1 MKKTIFLFLVLLLVS
16 MTLVSGEVRVLNGEK
31 SFIVKEN
38 NKEKLLEKLDIKK
51 NKIVLQKELVDKDI
65 KYTFYKQKHKGLEVY
80 GSRVGFIEKKGR
92 IVSVKSNYE
101 ELDIDTDPLIT
112 AKEASTIVSDDIGE
126 DVKSEPELIIYKNPF
141 KGPDYLLAY
150 KVRTHFLEDR
160 LEKWLYFVDAKTG
173 EIIFRETLL
182 IFISGN
188 VTAQV
193 FPETPAQSQVTVN
206 LTNNNVTIWQNGSM
220 ISSALTNN
228 GFYNV
233 SNVTGNITVKAN
245 LEGPYARILN
255 ADQSRAYHE
264 YNTTGNSTHNWNWN
278 ESDSSDRDEESNVF
292 YHMNIIHD
300 YFTSGDPFNIT
311 QMNFQMNATVQFGG
325 ASCNAF
331 YDTVLDSLS
340 FYGGAAGCD
349 NPALSADV
357 VYHEY
362 THAVTFHIYGT
373 IPYYK
378 ITGAMSEAF
387 SDYFAATITNNP
399 AIGEDNW
406 NSPIRNLS
414 NTKSYLN
421 SSHYQTCPAGET
433 PSEGNDYCYVHDNS
447 EVLGGALWDFRELVG
462 NATADDLI
470 IRAIKAQPHSFS
482 ELLEDML
489 VIDDDNANLSDGTPN
504 STYICQ
510 AFSNHDIYSYYC
522 NQTKHSFTIEETS
535 LSWYNASNNGSIISA
550 AESTDGVQGMGDDD
564 ITNPINLS
572 FEFPFHGQKYSQVY
586 IGSNG
591 LVTLQNYSVNLFWDD
606 CFIPD
611 SNLPNTVIAPL
622 CTDLDP
628 SAGGDVYYWSQQD
641 RFVVEWKDVVLYG
654 KSDPENVEVVL
665 FDNGKILM
673 QYQNTTNIT
682 TETKIGVEDELGVTA
697 DILNFSDVNS
707 LAPSAFLFVPTN
719 NAPNITSSYPNS
731 TNISIAEPNNQK
743 FNITYSDAEN
753 DTITIKWYLDG
764 NLQIENTTEYNF
776 IGNYTSAGAYNVT
789 ANVSDYLN
797 TTIYLWNFT
806 VNDTPHPCGS
816 ISYNLTLTSD
826 VSSSGT
832 CFTIN
837 ADSITLDCDGYA
849 INYSTS
855 SGNGFGVY
863 NDGFD
868 NITIENCVLSG
879 LLNDGNLHHGIYF
892 LNISGATIRN
902 NNINVNTSKGILFV
916 SSVESTIMNNTINTS
931 QRNNHGINLHIS
943 SNFILINNFINTVHN
958 YSDGIQLSSSSNC
971 TLTGNIITTTGSKK
985 SYGISLNHSSNSNI
999 LLNNNI
1005 STKTFKIYDLTNSSY
1020 INYLIYNNSYG
1031 EISWT
1036 NNSFLQNLTLD
1047 GEIALGTNLY
1057 ISQNN
1062 ISLNTSAFSNSKI
1075 NSSATIRIHN
1085 LSYNS
1090 SRPQVDYNDNGT
1102 FENCNSPQCEYISYS
1117 NGVLIFNVSSFTTYK
1132 AVENDPPVHNV
1143 TIPNQAWNEG
1153 SSKNNAFNLDNYFYD
1168 NQDNLSYGY
1177 VNNSNIVISIS
1188 AGNVVSF
1195 SQPSTWFGSEIVRF
1209 YANDSY
1215 IVTYS
1220 NSVSLTV
1227 NEVEDDG
1234 NGGSSRSSG
1243 PGVSLPP
1250 SSLDT
1255 VSRTWAVVSA
1265 GTVKTLVVESK
1276 EIPVTGI
1283 TFEAKNDLLQ
1293 AKISVKKLDD
1303 EPETEKKISKFK
1315 KVYKYLQISKT
1326 NIENKDIEEATISFE
1341 VEKEWLRNSSLERD
1355 DVALLR
1361 YASDWNELP
1370 TNLVRENLTVV
1381 FYNATT
1387 PGFSYFAIGEKE
1399 REETSVVQ
1407 ENVTVNESVD
1417 LNFSIPFEEIN
1428 ESEEETNITSEE
1440 IIEEEP
1446 SEMPQSLKFF
1456 IAVLILYFLLGRPK
1470 LKWKFRKKKSSHK
1483 KEG

>member
-16 MTLVSGEVRVLNGEK
+16 ATLVSGEVRVLNGEK

-51 NKIVLQKELVDKDI
+51 NKIVLQKELVGDDI

-80 GSRVGFIEKKGR
+80 GSWVGFIEKKGR

-150 KVRTHFLEDR
+150 KVKTPFLEDKV
-160 LEKWLYFVDAKTG
+160 EKWLYFVDAKTG
-173 EIIFRETLL
+173 KIIFRETLL

-193 FPETPAQSQVTVN
+193 FPETPAQSQMIVN
-206 LTNNNVTIWQNGSM
+206 LTNSTVTVWQNSSM
-220 ISSALTNN
+220 IASVLTNN

-233 SNVTGNITVKAN
+233 SNVTGNITIKAN

-264 YNTTGNSTHNWNWN
+264 FNTTGNSTHNWNWN

-311 QMNFQMNATVQFGG
+311 QMNFQMNATVQYGG

-331 YDTVLDSLS
+331 YDTDLDSLS

-362 THAVTFHIYGT
+362 THAVTSHIYGN

-433 PSEGNDYCYVHDNS
+433 PNSENDYCYIHDNS

-462 NATADDLI
+462 NETADALVI
-470 IRAIKAQPHSFS
+470 KTIKARSHSFS
-482 ELLEDML
+482 EFLEDML

-510 AFSNHDIYSYYC
+510 AFANHDIYSYYC
-522 NQTKHSFTIEETS
+522 NQTKHSFTIEEAS
-535 LSWYNASNNGSIISA
+535 VSWYNASNNGSIISA
-550 AESTDGVQGMGDDD
+550 AESTDGVQGLGDDD

-572 FEFPFHGQKYSQVY
+572 FEFPFHGQKYTQVF

-591 LVTLQNYSVNLFWDD
+591 LVTLQNYSVDIFRYD

-628 SAGGDVYYWSQQD
+628 FAGGDVYYWSQSD
-641 RFVVEWKDVVLYG
+641 KFIVEWKDVVLYG
-654 KSDPENVEVVL
+654 KSDQENFEVVL

-673 QYQNTTNIT
+673 QYLNTTNIT
-682 TETKIGVEDELGVTA
+682 TVTKVGVEDELGVAA

-719 NAPNITSSYPNS
+719 DAPNITSSYPSS
-731 TNISIAEPNNQK
+731 TNISIVEPNNQT
-743 FNITYSDAEN
+743 FNISYSDSEN
-753 DTITIKWYLDG
+753 DSLTASWYLDG
-764 NLQIENTTEYNF
+764 VWVVNGSEYNF
-776 IGNYTSAGAYNVT
+776 TGNYTNNGTYNITVQ
-789 ANVSDYLN
+789 VSDYLN
-797 TTIYLWNFT
+797 TTVNTWVLTVNNTDTIPVIDSFSPNFSNISVYENSTQLFNHTSSDADGDALSYSWLLNSSEQANTSYWSYSPNFT
-806 VNDTPHPCGS
+806 ASGNWNVTLIVSDTQNNTVINYWNVTVVNLNRAPVWNS
-816 ISYNLTLTSD
+816 IENQSITTNQTVNYTLNASDADGDNLTFWVNNSD
-826 VSSSGT
+826 VNITGSNLTYEPGNFT
-832 CFTIN
+832 GEFTITIAALDN
-837 ADSITLDCDGYA
+837 ETNTTVFMTIT
-849 INYSTS
+849 
-855 SGNGFGVY
+855 V
-863 NDGFD
+863 
-868 NITIENCVLSG
+868 
-879 LLNDGNLHHGIYF
+879 
-892 LNISGATIRN
+892 
-902 NNINVNTSKGILFV
+902 
-916 SSVESTIMNNTINTS
+916 
-931 QRNNHGINLHIS
+931 
-943 SNFILINNFINTVHN
+943 
-958 YSDGIQLSSSSNC
+958 
-971 TLTGNIITTTGSKK
+971 
-985 SYGISLNHSSNSNI
+985 
-999 LLNNNI
+999 
-1005 STKTFKIYDLTNSSY
+1005 
-1020 INYLIYNNSYG
+1020 
-1031 EISWT
+1031 
-1036 NNSFLQNLTLD
+1036 
-1047 GEIALGTNLY
+1047 
-1057 ISQNN
+1057 
-1062 ISLNTSAFSNSKI
+1062 
-1075 NSSATIRIHN
+1075 
-1085 LSYNS
+1085 
-1090 SRPQVDYNDNGT
+1090 
-1102 FENCNSPQCEYISYS
+1102 
-1117 NGVLIFNVSSFTTYK
+1117 
-1132 AVENDPPVHNV
+1132 NDPPVHNV
-1143 TIPNQAWNEG
+1143 TIPNQAWNED
-1153 SSKNNAFNLDNYFYD
+1153 SSKNNAFDLDNYFYD

-1303 EPETEKKISKFK
+1303 EPETEKKISKSK

-1326 NIENKDIEEATISFE
+1326 NIENRDIEEATISFE

-1355 DVALLR
+1355 DVALFR
-1361 YASDWNELP
+1361 YAAGWDELP
-1370 TNLVRENLTVV
+1370 TNIMRENLTTV

-1399 REETSVVQ
+1399 REEISVVQ
-1407 ENVTVNESVD
+1407 ENVTVNESAD

-1428 ESEEETNITSEE
+1428 ESEEETNMTSEE
-1440 IIEEEP
+1440 VIKKKP
-1446 SEMPQSLKFF
+1446 SEMPQSLKFL
-1456 IAVLILYFLLGRPK
+1456 IAVLILYLLLGRPK
-1470 LKWKFRKKKSSHK
+1470 LKWKFRKKKGSHK
-1483 KEG
+1483 KED